1 LDKALETPIR
11 LPTDPVPPL
20 RLSAA
25 DCRNNGASPMK
36 SDYVATIGLE
46 VHVQL
51 KTSSKMFC
59 GCAVEYGSEP
69 NIHVCPICLGL
80 PGALPV
86 MNLKALKLTALTGL
100 IFKCDIAPIC
110 KFDRK
115 NYFYPDMPKNYQI
128 SQYDAPLCS
137 HGEVPLY
144 DMAYPKDAQ
153 KTIQNPNKRVRL
165 VRIHLEEDVAKS
177 FHFDS
182 TTGIDFNRA
191 GTPLMEIVSEP
202 DIASPEEAFAYLGSL
217 KQALIYGGVSH
228 ADMEKGQLRCDCNV
242 SVRKKEET
250 KFGTKIELK
259 NLNSISGVRR
269 ALAYEIDRQI
279 EVLSRGETLQQET
292 RRWDDDLGETTL
304 MRTKES
310 AHDYRYFPDPDLL
323 PVKTDVFMQE
333 VKTLLPELPWEK
345 RERFVREYGVSEY
358 DAGVLADD
366 LELSAYFEAGAKSA
380 RKPKAIANYVLND
393 LLSALGA
400 ASKSIGACP
409 IPPEQLNDLV
419 DLIDSGKINSK
430 QGKDV
435 FAEMFATGKP
445 PGLIVEEKGLKQ
457 ESDLGAIEALC
468 REVIR
473 AHPKSAEDY
482 KAGKAAAIN
491 FLKGQVM
498 KLSKG
503 KANPNLV
510 GEILMKLLS

>member
-1 LDKALETPIR
+1 
-11 LPTDPVPPL
+11 
-20 RLSAA
+20 
-25 DCRNNGASPMK
+25 MK
-36 SDYVATIGLE
+36 SDYAATIGLE

-51 KTSSKMFC
+51 KTKSKMFC

-80 PGALPV
+80 PGALPA
-86 MNLKALKLTALTGL
+86 MNLQALKMTALTGL
-100 IFKCDIAPIC
+100 IFKCDLAPIC

-128 SQYDAPLCS
+128 SQYDAPLC
-137 HGEVPLY
+137 HKGEVPLS

-153 KTIQNPNKRVRL
+153 KNIRHPNKRIRL

-177 FHFDS
+177 FHFGT

-202 DIASPEEAFAYLGSL
+202 DIESPEEAFAYLSSL
-217 KQALIYGGVSH
+217 KQALIYGGVSD

-242 SVRKKEET
+242 SVRKHEET
-250 KFGTKIELK
+250 RFGTKIELK

-279 EVLSRGETLQQET
+279 EALDRGETLQQET
-292 RRWDDDLGETTL
+292 RRWDDDLGKTSL

-310 AHDYRYFPDPDLL
+310 VHDYRYFPDPDLL
-323 PVKTDVFMQE
+323 PVKIGGFMQE
-333 VKTLLPELPWEK
+333 VRSLLPELPWEK

-366 LELSAYFEAGAKSA
+366 RELSAYFEAAAKGAQ
-380 RKPKAIANYVLND
+380 KPKAIANYVLND

-400 ASKSIGACP
+400 ANQPVAGCP
-409 IPPEQLNDLV
+409 IPPNHLKELVDLV
-419 DLIDSGKINSK
+419 DGGKISSK

-435 FAEMFATGKP
+435 FAEMFATGKA

-457 ESDLGAIEALC
+457 ESDIGAIESLC
-468 REVIR
+468 DEVIA
-473 AHPKSAEDY
+473 AHPKSVEDY
-482 KAGKAAAIN
+482 KAGKVAAIN

-498 KLSKG
+498 RLSKG

-510 GEILMKLLS
+510 GEVLVRLLS